1 MICSKCGKELND
13 DAKFCTNCGNKV
25 DNVSNIPQSG
35 SIFDDGSDKTVY
47 LPEENNIPEEE
58 LSTEP
63 IDTNLGFFGNE
74 KTVLLEEEDPIA
86 DDDFSGASETVI
98 IKNEPEEKNLGFFG
112 SEKTVLLEEDEPVA
126 EPDDFGSD
134 KTVLLK
140 SDEPADTNLGF
151 FGNEKTVL
159 LDEDPVADDDLSG
172 ASETVVISNDDA
184 PTIPPE
190 PQNYIPE
197 QPEPAPVYPQQPVQD
212 YSQQP
217 QQQMYGGYGGQDMG
231 GAVPPM
237 PAPMPV
243 PQKKSASGK
252 VGKGRIFGASIVAFF
267 AIILF
272 FLLSLIVCLKLG
284 LNGGTLRK
292 RVEKLNL
299 SRVFNAELDG
309 RDVAENLYDSIGF
322 GTVTHGNASDDDLKE
337 YIKESNFLEYA
348 GENIENY
355 ADYIIGGKGKVP
367 SITAEDITY
376 DFFGENNDVAD
387 DVFGYE
393 FRKDDLKTIRKNLEK
408 EGVDE
413 ALSVNEWEKEIKID
427 PKNISYVV
435 SYIMI
440 GILGGIVLILLIW
453 IVIIIDKKGR
463 HVMGFFGNIFFFS
476 GLITFLIGAAAT
488 AGSMIAFA
496 LTSNVVFYLASNLLL
511 PFGILALIVGFAELV
526 FGFIF
531 KKISKTI
538 KRKKKL
544 ADALKPVNQNPA
556 PAMMYN

>member
-25 DNVSNIPQSG
+25 ENVSNIPQSG

-86 DDDFSGASETVI
+86 DDD
-98 IKNEPEEKNLGFFG
+98 
-112 SEKTVLLEEDEPVA
+112 
-126 EPDDFGSD
+126 
-134 KTVLLK
+134 
-140 SDEPADTNLGF
+140 
-151 FGNEKTVL
+151 
-159 LDEDPVADDDLSG
+159 LSG

-212 YSQQP
+212 YLQQP

-309 RDVAENLYDSIGF
+309 RDVTENLYDSIGF

-355 ADYIIGGKGKVP
+355 ADYIIGGKGDDP

-393 FRKDDLKTIRKNLEK
+393 LRKDDLKTIRKNLEK

-453 IVIIIDKKGR
+453 IVIIVDKKGR